1 MALIQSS
8 ANAGFPDTNGAELAV
23 RDWLDTQIHVLA
35 YWREML
41 LASGD
46 ESGLV
51 EVLDDHAAFLRG
63 AAARSEGKRL
73 RQQ

>member
-1 MALIQSS
+1 MALIQSC
-8 ANAGFPDTNGAELAV
+8 ATGDFPDRNCAELAV
-23 RDWLDTQIHVLA
+23 RDWLATQIHVLA

-51 EVLDDHAAFLRG
+51 QVLDDHAAFLRG
-63 AAARSEGKRL
+63 AAAASEGKRL

>member
-8 ANAGFPDTNGAELAV
+8 ANAGFSDTNGAELAV

>member
-1 MALIQSS
+1 MAHTQSC
-8 ANAGFPDTNGAELAV
+8 ALGAITDNGHGELAV
-23 RDWLDTQIHVLA
+23 RDWLATQIHVLA

-41 LASGD
+41 LAAGD

-63 AAARSEGKRL
+63 AAARSEGKRM
-73 RQQ
+73 RHQ